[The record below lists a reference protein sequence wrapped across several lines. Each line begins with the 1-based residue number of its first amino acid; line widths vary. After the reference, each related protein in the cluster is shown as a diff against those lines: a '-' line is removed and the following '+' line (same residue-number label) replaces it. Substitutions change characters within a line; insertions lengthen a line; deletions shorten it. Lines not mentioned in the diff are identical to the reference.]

1 MSESPPPIDEFL
13 CQRISEI
20 LDLERESID
29 ANATYKQLG
38 LDSMTLIG
46 VAGEIE
52 KYYGLKVEPEALY
65 DHPSIS
71 TLSEHLESLR

>member
-1 MSESPPPIDEFL
+1 MSDSPPAIHEFL

-20 LDLERESID
+20 LDLERDSID
-29 ANATYKQLG
+29 DKATYKQLG
-38 LDSMTLIG
+38 LDSMTLISI
-46 VAGEIE
+46 AGEIE

-71 TLSEHLESLR
+71 TLAEHLESLR